1 MLAQLPWNRYIFI
14 RLKQLWLY
22 INVSEDIWDG
32 SMLKPPITTWLL
44 LSLYASVAEAFFEV
58 FPEAFLEALPIL
70 PANGYF
76 WSVRKTR
83 IQIELVAI

>member
-1 MLAQLPWNRYIFI
+1 MPNFLETGSFFI
-14 RLKQLWLY
+14 RLKQWRPS

-32 SMLKPPITTWLL
+32 SMLRPPITTWLS

-58 FPEAFLEALPIL
+58 FPEAFLEAFPVL

-76 WSVRKTR
+76 
-83 IQIELVAI
+83 